1 MSSELING
9 YDVWNMYTTIKL
21 HFSSDKFDAFKY
33 RFKSHACK
41 SDKFDAWKGRY
52 TANAISHEYQFKDRA
67 LLALSS
73 VLVRNEKAWITE
85 ILDQKSKPLYTR
97 ARSYYNSSSLVLRE
111 LESVVKS
118 DNFIPSLKSG
128 MMAQDLFFTES
139 KMSLELACYLFLCVP
154 ELKAGM
160 LSHSDSSLIR
170 EQLEFKLR
178 KLSPF
183 CTLNTDEER
192 VFIRKT
198 LLNHLKTTE

>member
-1 MSSELING
+1 MPSELISG

-41 SDKFDAWKGRY
+41 QDKFESWKGRY

-97 ARSYYNSSSLVLRE
+97 SRSYYNSTSLVLRE
-111 LESVVKS
+111 LESLVKS
-118 DNFIPSLKSG
+118 ENFIPSLKSG
-128 MMAQDLFFTES
+128 MLAQDLLFSEN
-139 KMSLELACYLFLCVP
+139 KMCLELACYLFHCVP
-154 ELKAGM
+154 ELRVGM
-160 LSHSDSSLIR
+160 LSHCDSSLIR

-183 CTLNTDEER
+183 CTLNTSEER